1 MAISIDIVLPCYNP
15 GAAWSQNIVDSFQEL
30 VNIHPDVKFGLIIV
44 NDGSNKKIQ
53 EDDLQKIRN
62 TVECFNWIGYIENK
76 GKGFALRKG
85 VQLSEA
91 TYILYTDIDFPYEI
105 QSVSSIINTL
115 LKDDVDIIA
124 GSRGEAY
131 YEKVPFVR
139 IMISKVLRFFNRT
152 FLNMKIY
159 DTQCGLKAFNQKG
172 KNIFLETTINRYLF
186 DLEFVY
192 LASNAEDIKIIPVNV
207 QLKPGVVFSKMNF
220 KVLRSELM
228 SFIGIVRKHYSRG

>member
-1 MAISIDIVLPCYNP
+1 
-15 GAAWSQNIVDSFQEL
+15 
-30 VNIHPDVKFGLIIV
+30 
-44 NDGSNKKIQ
+44 
-53 EDDLQKIRN
+53 
-62 TVECFNWIGYIENK
+62 
-76 GKGFALRKG
+76 
-85 VQLSEA
+85 
-91 TYILYTDIDFPYEI
+91 
-105 QSVSSIINTL
+105 
-115 LKDDVDIIA
+115 
-124 GSRGEAY
+124 
-131 YEKVPFVR
+131 
-139 IMISKVLRFFNRT
+139 
-152 FLNMKIY
+152 MKIY